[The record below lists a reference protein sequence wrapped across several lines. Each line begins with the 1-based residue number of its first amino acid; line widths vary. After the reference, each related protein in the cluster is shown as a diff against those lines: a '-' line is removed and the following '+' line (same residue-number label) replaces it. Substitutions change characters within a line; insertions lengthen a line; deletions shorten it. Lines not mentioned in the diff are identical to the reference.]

1 MAKRDYYEVIGVDR
15 SASADQIKSA
25 YRKLALKYH
34 PDRNPDNE
42 AAEESFKEAAE
53 AYEVLSDNDKR
64 SRYDRFGHQGVS
76 NDFGAGGFQ
85 WNNFSHASDFEDVL
99 GSVFGGGGI
108 FGDLF
113 GSGGRA
119 RSRSGPQR
127 GADLQVKLPLA
138 LEEIA
143 QGVKKTIRLKRL
155 EACGTC
161 RGSGA
166 AGGNASKTCPTC
178 RGAGEVRQ
186 VSQSFFGSVVN
197 VTACS
202 TCQGE
207 GSVIDQPCR
216 ACHGEGREQKTVTVN
231 VDIPAGASNGNYM
244 TLRDQGNLGPRG
256 GPSGD
261 VIVLIEEQEHK
272 HFDRVEDDVVY
283 ELPISFGQ
291 AALGSSVEVPTL
303 SGKVSLKIPEGTQSG
318 KIFRLKGEG
327 IPHLNGYGNGDQLV
341 KVHVWTPTN
350 LDANEKQIFRDLAE
364 MNGGKAPAHDKGFFE
379 RLKDMLE

>member
-53 AYEVLSDNDKR
+53 AYEILSDNDKR
-64 SRYDRFGHQGVS
+64 SRYDRLGHQGVS
-76 NDFGAGGFQ
+76 NDFGSGGFQ
-85 WNNFSHASDFEDVL
+85 WNNFTHASDFEDIL
-99 GSVFGGGGI
+99 GNVFGGGGI

-113 GSGGRA
+113 GGGSA
-119 RSRSGPQR
+119 RRRSGPQR
-127 GADLQVKLPLA
+127 GADLQVKLPLT

-143 QGVKKTIRLKRL
+143 QGIKKTIRLKRL

-161 RGSGA
+161 RGTGA
-166 AGGNASKTCPTC
+166 EGGNASRTCPTC

-207 GSVIDQPCR
+207 GSVIERPCK
-216 ACHGEGREQKTVTVN
+216 ACQGEGREQKTVTVN

-244 TLRDQGNLGPRG
+244 TLRGQGNLGPRG

-272 HFDRVEDDVVY
+272 HFDRVDDDVVY

-318 KIFRLKGEG
+318 KAFRLKGEG

-341 KVHVWTPTN
+341 KIHVWTPTN
-350 LDANEKQIFRDLAE
+350 LDAREKQIFRDLAE

-379 RLKDMLE
+379 RMKEMLE